1 MIGRP
6 LLSPSTTIFV
16 LGLLDSSW
24 ATSMAFHFRS
34 SALIP
39 ARRSPGSRRCPGPP
53 RACVPLPAAQEQD
66 LLGLDSARRE
76 GGAYVLE
83 HALRDELART
93 RVEELRLGLRGDVA
107 DDRAQL
113 RIDDHA
119 FEVAAD
125 RPVDPRGGLGLEPEQ
140 QRDVEADVDAG
151 GEDPIR
157 DAAEEV
163 LHTDVAG
170 GNDSRRQVDE
180 EPGDQETHTPR
191 ATANYLGRNR
201 RWRIRAGSSER
212 QCIARTKGA
221 RT

>member
-1 MIGRP
+1 
-6 LLSPSTTIFV
+6 
-16 LGLLDSSW
+16 
-24 ATSMAFHFRS
+24 
-34 SALIP
+34 
-39 ARRSPGSRRCPGPP
+39 
-53 RACVPLPAAQEQD
+53 
-66 LLGLDSARRE
+66 
-76 GGAYVLE
+76 VLE
-83 HALRDELART
+83 HVLRDELART